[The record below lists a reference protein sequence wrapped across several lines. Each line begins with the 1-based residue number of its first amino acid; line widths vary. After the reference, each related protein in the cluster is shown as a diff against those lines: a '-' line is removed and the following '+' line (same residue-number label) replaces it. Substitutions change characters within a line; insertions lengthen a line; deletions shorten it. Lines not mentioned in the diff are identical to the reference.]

1 MAVRSVPVVNLV
13 AAPRTGTVCR
23 PGRSTAV
30 AMPIATAPAIRI
42 FRTSTAGSLPVSQG
56 LRRVR
61 GGRPRLAGIGGPEG
75 AQRAPPPPRRELGAG
90 GREPR
95 PAGGGAGGGG
105 GGPPS

>member
-61 GGRPRLAGIGGPEG
+61 GGRPRPAEIGEQDRD
-75 AQRAPPPPRRELGAG
+75 QRDSRHARRRLGAEVVEAG
-90 GREPR
+90 
-95 PAGGGAGGGG
+95 PADG
-105 GGPPS
+105 